1 MKESVSP
8 GQKPAC
14 AWSSLDLVLLTG
26 WSCPGEAPPVA
37 SAPVWC
43 LLESLVFPLT
53 SLPQRLSLLSS
64 PRMGNSWPACI
75 FLKGGY

>member
-1 MKESVSP
+1 MKESMSP
-8 GQKPAC
+8 GQKPALGA
-14 AWSSLDLVLLTG
+14 AWVWFFSRG

-64 PRMGNSWPACI
+64 PRMGNSWLACI